1 MHLSDSLM
9 TGMQY
14 HASVEAAGGFQVRS
28 GWVPDG
34 LRCEDGRAPDG
45 PRALARAA
53 ARSGQDH
60 ILVVLCLNNGWQGR
74 MAHGQ
79 GSERCGG
86 SKCDRVGV
94 PV

>member
-1 MHLSDSLM
+1 MAFRSAL
-9 TGMQY
+9 
-14 HASVEAAGGFQVRS
+14 GGFQTGSGVRT
-28 GWVPDG
+28 GVPQTA
-34 LRCEDGRAPDG
+34 C
-45 PRALARAA
+45 RALARAA